1 MVGTYKPQITDR
13 DREILATEFDVETP
27 ESDPGTALDELSE
40 AVSAG
45 EDTEFASMGAAI
57 RDDLTGSL
65 DADTLDSALTDLE
78 AVLEDAESVR
88 ETGVPERYGPGDE
101 GVEELYRELIA
112 PVWDAYHHLVD
123 VGFFESLEE
132 NLPAFTESHIDHTAR
147 GVLTTDV
154 LTDDLAELG
163 FDDHERTA
171 LLLDVITNNTRLSH
185 WVPVGEIPEGVE
197 FDVDYVPPLYHRAV
211 GGGLLWIK
219 ALDRHLKQKEILLT
233 ESIIDDAFWRTKAL
247 LGGMHVFLRAAHDVA
262 DGDGEL
268 TDEQVV
274 AALSSGAAITI
285 VNQEELMQEAFWI
298 HEEKRAPSPAR

>member
-13 DREILATEFDVETP
+13 DREVLAAEFDVDTSEA
-27 ESDPGTALDELSE
+27 DPGVALEELSD
-40 AVSAG
+40 AVRSAG
-45 EDTEFASMGAAI
+45 ESEFASMGAAV
-57 RDDLTGSL
+57 RSDLTGSL
-65 DADTLDSALTDLE
+65 DVDVIESALTGLE
-78 AVLEDAESVR
+78 AAMADAESVR
-88 ETGVPERYGPGDE
+88 EAGVPERHGPGDE

-123 VGFFESLEE
+123 VGFFESVEE

-147 GVLTTDV
+147 GVLDTDI
-154 LTDDLAELG
+154 LTDDLADLG

-171 LLLDVITNNTRLSH
+171 LLLDVVTNDTRLSH
-185 WVPVGEIPEGVE
+185 WVPTGEIPEGVE
-197 FDVDYVPPLYHRAV
+197 FDVDYVPPLHHRAI

-219 ALDRHLKQKEILLT
+219 ALDRHLKQKEVLLT
-233 ESIIDDAFWRTKAL
+233 ESIIDDAFWRTKAT
-247 LGGMHVFLRAAHDVA
+247 LGGVYVFLRAARDVA
-262 DGDGEL
+262 DGGDL

-274 AALSSGAAITI
+274 AALSSGAAIAI

>member
-123 VGFFESLEE
+123 VGFFESLEK